1 MKIPINLA
9 RQPFRRDRAMVLA
22 SLVVSILLLAT
33 LGALVSLAGQDRK
46 QLADVRHEVGVLNQQ
61 IRAVT
66 AEQSKLN
73 AVINKPENTT
83 VLERSVFLNTLLLR
97 KGVSWNQIFTDLE
110 KTIPYNVKIVRIH
123 PTVDAQDRVM
133 LDMTVAAE
141 NVVPLIEMLKAF
153 GQSRLF
159 GNVDERQ
166 TLPPTQSEPLYRMQL
181 SVPYAQKL

>member
-9 RQPFRRDRAMVLA
+9 SQPFRRDRAMILA
-22 SLVVSILLLAT
+22 SLMVSLLLVAT
-33 LGALVSLAGQDRK
+33 LATLVSLALQDRK
-46 QLADVRHEVGVLNQQ
+46 QLADVRHEVDALNQQ
-61 IRAVT
+61 IRGVT

-73 AVINKPENTT
+73 TIVGRPENTL
-83 VLERSVFLNTLLLR
+83 VLERSVFLNTLLRR

-110 KTIPYNVKIVRIH
+110 NTIPYNVKIVRIH
-123 PTVDAQDRVM
+123 PTVDAQDHVM

-141 NVVPLIEMLKAF
+141 NLVPLIEMLKAF
-153 GQSRLF
+153 HQSPLF

-166 TLPPTQSEPLYRMQL
+166 QLPPTQSEPLYRMQL